1 MEEAWIGM
9 AAVVGP
15 TILIGLFFWFRYK
28 SRSDLQQTIRLA
40 LDKGNELSPEL
51 IDRLGHPAPAKKAPA
66 KNKDLRLGIMWLA
79 VALAFAIFGQ
89 AIPAEEANAI
99 LLGIAAFPLFIGL
112 AYLLIARFASSD

>member
-1 MEEAWIGM
+1 VDGQWIGM
-9 AAVVGP
+9 VAVAGS
-15 TILIGLFFWFRYK
+15 IMLIGLFFWFRYK
-28 SRSDLQQTIRLA
+28 SRSDLQQTIRLV

-51 IDRLGHPAPAKKAPA
+51 IDRLGHPAPA

-79 VALAFAIFGQ
+79 VALAFAIFSQG
-89 AIPAEEANAI
+89 IPAEEANAI

>member
-15 TILIGLFFWFRYK
+15 IILIGVFFWFRYK
-28 SRSDLQQTIRLA
+28 SRSELQQTIRLA
-40 LDKGNELSPEL
+40 L
-51 IDRLGHPAPAKKAPA
+51 A
-66 KNKDLRLGIMWLA
+66 KNKDLRLGIMWLS

-89 AIPAEEANAI
+89 MIPDDEANEI

>member
-1 MEEAWIGM
+1 VDEAWIGM

-15 TILIGLFFWFRYK
+15 IVLIGMFFWLRYK
-28 SRSDLQQTIRLA
+28 NRSDLQQTIRLA
-40 LDKGNELSPEL
+40 LDKGHDLSPEL
-51 IDRLGHPAPAKKAPA
+51 VDRLGHPKPA

-79 VALAFAIFGQ
+79 FALAWGIFGV
-89 AIPAEEANAI
+89 AIPDEDANEI

>member
-15 TILIGLFFWFRYK
+15 IILIGLFFWFRYK

-51 IDRLGHPAPAKKAPA
+51 IDRLGHPAPAK
-66 KNKDLRLGIMWLA
+66 NKDLRLGIMWLA
-79 VALAFAIFGQ
+79 VALAFAIFSQG
-89 AIPAEEANAI
+89 IPAEEANAI